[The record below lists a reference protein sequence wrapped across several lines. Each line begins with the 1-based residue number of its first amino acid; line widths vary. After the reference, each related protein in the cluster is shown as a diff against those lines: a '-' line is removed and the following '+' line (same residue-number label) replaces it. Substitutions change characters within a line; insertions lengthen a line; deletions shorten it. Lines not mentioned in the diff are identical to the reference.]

1 MVRGENR
8 LEEGEYRQAQN
19 TYPEEDNIDNL
30 VPEMRKGSL
39 GEEVKKEKKIH
50 RKGWRNNDEK
60 EGQREY

>member
-1 MVRGENR
+1 
-8 LEEGEYRQAQN
+8 
-19 TYPEEDNIDNL
+19 
-30 VPEMRKGSL
+30 MRKGSL